1 MQAIL
6 LSSEEVA
13 NRAKELY
20 DNGIREQVE
29 TEENIGKMVI
39 IDIETG
45 EYAIDETGR
54 ESANYLRNKN
64 RFARL
69 FGIRIGYTG
78 FTEFLSLPLA
88 AVTLLNFPF
97 VYDMYAT
104 LADNSIVLLPVHQ
117 ATIIWN
123 GEERE
128 VNILATGKRPLL
140 GTALLDGHELCIQF
154 TESGLVTIEDL

>member
-1 MQAIL
+1 MI
-6 LSSEEVA
+6 S
-13 NRAKELY
+13 
-20 DNGIREQVE
+20 GI
-29 TEENIGKMVI
+29 I
-39 IDIETG
+39 
-45 EYAIDETGR
+45 
-54 ESANYLRNKN
+54 KN
-64 RFARL
+64 RRATVNVIFRL
-69 FGIRIGYTG
+69 VNQPDFTIEFVIDTG

-104 LADNSIVLLPVHQ
+104 LTDNSIVLLPVHQ